1 MTIHDLRVGS
11 ILRDLNGYEHTVI
24 RFEGLFIVT
33 TYGAGENWL
42 VESQLEYETLV
53 QY

>member
-11 ILRDLNGYEHTVI
+11 ILRDLNGHEHTVI
-24 RFEGLFIVT
+24 GFEGLFVVT
-33 TYGAGENWL
+33 TYGSGENWL
-42 VESQLEYETLV
+42 VESQLKYETLV